1 MRGWS
6 WELSLSSRRSVWLGT
21 ARGGC
26 LEKVGWESSRGKHTI
41 RRGRREQARFS
52 ACFRKNV
59 YDLRLEFF
67 LFLPSSVLL
76 LIKSPR
82 ETVESHVPTEILA
95 EWKDEAA
102 LTESVWAR
110 EDASPTWRSRCPSSP
125 RAFTS
130 LLRAP
135 GSQGRCSLPPRLK
148 VTRARMWH

>member
-82 ETVESHVPTEILA
+82 ETVTILRGHQ
-95 EWKDEAA
+95 EQ
-102 LTESVWAR
+102 
-110 EDASPTWRSRCPSSP
+110 
-125 RAFTS
+125 
-130 LLRAP
+130 AP
-135 GSQGRCSLPPRLK
+135 GICWAPEPFKPGR
-148 VTRARMWH
+148 RASGGGTGMCRRPFVRSSKGCFAPLGVWKETMSPVLL